1 NVSSYCPSASL
12 DPAIMAVFQKN
23 HPHIQLHLR
32 TDNREVIEKLL
43 LKLQI
48 EIAVVANKCN
58 SPFIVIE
65 PYRREKLELFVS
77 ASHSLAKKER
87 LTLSNVLETP
97 LVIKGSQRVQGRT
110 RQILRELESR

>member
-1 NVSSYCPSASL
+1 
-12 DPAIMAVFQKN
+12 MAVFQKS
-23 HPHIQLHLR
+23 HPHIQLDLR

-43 LKLQI
+43 LKLEI
-48 EIAVVANKCN
+48 EIAVVANKCK

-87 LTLSNVLETP
+87 LTLSNVLQTP
-97 LVIKGSQRVQGRT
+97 LLTTGSNRVQGTT
-110 RQILRELESR
+110 RQMVGD